1 VQSAT
6 DSPQQAGLSVQQT
19 PLDAAILPY
28 QRTELN
34 RAAPPSVS
42 SEAALAMATEPSG
55 APALAASNGD
65 IALRTEQAAAPAT
78 ADSVTELVVTTQ
90 PAGARVMVNGI
101 GWGIAPVTIR
111 YLSEGDKRIRVI
123 KDGYA
128 TEEQVV
134 RLAGGRPRRLD
145 IRLRSVP

>member
-42 SEAALAMATEPSG
+42 SEAALAMA
-55 APALAASNGD
+55 
-65 IALRTEQAAAPAT
+65 TEQAAAPAT